1 MKKILSLALIM
12 VVLAASSCNRKGY
25 CPAYDSASKVEKKA

>member
-1 MKKILSLALIM
+1 MKKVLSFALIL

-25 CPAYDSASKVEKKA
+25 CPAYDSSVKSAKKA

>member
-1 MKKILSLALIM
+1 MKKIISFALIM

-25 CPAYDSASKVEKKA
+25 CPAYDSSVKVEKKI